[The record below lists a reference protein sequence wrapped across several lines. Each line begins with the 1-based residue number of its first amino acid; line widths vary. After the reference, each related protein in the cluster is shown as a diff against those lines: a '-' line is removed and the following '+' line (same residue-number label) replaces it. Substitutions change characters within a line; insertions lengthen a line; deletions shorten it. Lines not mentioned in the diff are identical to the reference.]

1 MQQAFLI
8 IIAVVGAIYGLFTK
22 QVKTALGFLII
33 GVSFIFVI
41 PDIVTGIWVDVFGA
55 LSMIFFA
62 IGVFVIIFKKKAKQE
77 SSEKPQNEN
86 ADKE

>member
-22 QVKTALGFLII
+22 QAKTALGFLII

-41 PDIVTGIWVDVFGA
+41 PDIVTGIWGDVFGA
-55 LSMIFFA
+55 LSLNFFA
-62 IGVFVIIFKKKAKQE
+62 IGVFVIIFKKKPKQE
-77 SSEKPQNEN
+77 ISEEPQNEN
-86 ADKE
+86 RDKE